1 MSQELPKK
9 EPDDDD
15 FQDATSK
22 TNDEIINEIITENT
36 ANFSIKEDSNGNVEA
51 HSSNDVEVFDDDF
64 IDEEGLKELEKEMT
78 EDEKLAAK
86 ENAEQLKN
94 DGNNLFKNQEFKKS
108 IEKYTNALKIC
119 PTVYPNERAI
129 LYGNRA
135 AAKIKLDSKNSAID
149 DCSKAIELNPHYIRA
164 ILRRAKLYEDTEK
177 LDESLEDYKKVIELD
192 PKNTEA
198 QQALSRLPPLIN
210 ERNEKLK
217 KEMIGKLKDLGN
229 MFLKPFGLSTDNFQM
244 QQDPNTGSYSI
255 NFKQNEK

>member
-135 AAKIKLDSKNSAID
+135 AAKIKLNSKNSAID

-164 ILRRAKLYEDTEK
+164 ILR
-177 LDESLEDYKKVIELD
+177 
-192 PKNTEA
+192 
-198 QQALSRLPPLIN
+198 
-210 ERNEKLK
+210 
-217 KEMIGKLKDLGN
+217 
-229 MFLKPFGLSTDNFQM
+229 
-244 QQDPNTGSYSI
+244 
-255 NFKQNEK
+255 